1 MEKRRENRRVYAAFT
16 VFFCF
21 NSKERESRSAREC
34 GIRAAQDHQVQALRR
49 EEDELRAEGRLLLI
63 LTACSKAPGAACC
76 CPAPGPDPAAP
87 NSSSCRCRL
96 TGTSGNSGPLR
107 FCCSIMAAAT
117 LLRPPLTAPTPSSTS
132 RLART

>member
-63 LTACSKAPGAACC
+63 LTACSKAPGAAFS
-76 CPAPGPDPAAP
+76 A
-87 NSSSCRCRL
+87 RRL
-96 TGTSGNSGPLR
+96 SRRSIMIAQSGPLR
-107 FCCSIMAAAT
+107 K
-117 LLRPPLTAPTPSSTS
+117 LDE
-132 RLART
+132 